1 VCPTTQS
8 PTSPSDENANARQR
22 VDPKHHH
29 DENIT
34 RYIEELGPKSP
45 RIAASP
51 IRNTRCTIEWGL
63 TADEGTDKTP
73 VPTDLSQT
81 ADDADMSWSSM
92 PRLAVC

>member
-1 VCPTTQS
+1 MQTLASASTPSTIMTRIS
-8 PTSPSDENANARQR
+8 P
-22 VDPKHHH
+22 
-29 DENIT
+29 